1 MGHDSL
7 PLYIQAK
14 DLLLRK
20 DSLISLLYVSLTI
33 ALLVLVVDYARML
46 NLRRKMPPGPFP
58 LPIVGN
64 TFLLPDTKPWFY
76 FEKLSQQYNA
86 PMITFWIGR
95 SPTVWLNDAW
105 AASELLDKRAGIY
118 SSRPRMVVFGD
129 LGSGDWNL
137 VTMKYGE
144 RWYHLTKE
152 TVADG
157 RRVHRK
163 ITHSGVGTQQVRS
176 YRTIQNNESKL
187 IAHSLLD
194 EPTRFE
200 KHFER
205 YAASVVSII
214 AYGRRIPNY
223 LDPIITE
230 VIAVMQ
236 LAAELNVPGKTFP
249 MLMETFPI
257 LAKFPNWMAPWKHGL
272 GGRRRGKDF
281 FFSLAKEANDES
293 PNDNFARQIFD
304 LKEKYDLDDREISAI
319 SGNLFGAGS
328 DTSSSTLVT
337 MVLACVMFPEAVKK
351 AQQEID
357 EVVGSDRSPGF
368 DDLLNMPY
376 VEAFVKEVFRWRSV
390 AIIGGQPHAPIQDDY
405 YNGWFIPKNTWVQGN
420 LWYVLRGIDPT
431 LGLYIVIHAIFPIP
445 IDSIPTD
452 ISKKISCHTRM
463 KRDITP
469 LVGDD
474 EVPSF
479 PIHADKSVFW
489 TSPCR
494 ARNTYHSCSTVVGF
508 PLSEKERCTG

>member
-14 DLLLRK
+14 DLLLQK
-20 DSLISLLYVSLTI
+20 DSLISLAYASLTI
-33 ALLVLVVDYARML
+33 ALLVLIVDYARML

-64 TFLLPDTKPWFY
+64 TFFLPDTKPWFY
-76 FEKLSQQYNA
+76 FEKLSRKYNA

-95 SPTVWLNDAW
+95 NPTVWLNDAW

-118 SSRPRMVVFGD
+118 SSRPRMVVFGE

-144 RWYHLTKE
+144 RWYHLTKRQC
-152 TVADG
+152 TDD

-163 ITHSGVGTQQVRS
+163 ITHLGVGTQQVRS

-187 IAHSLLD
+187 IALSLLD

-214 AYGRRIPNY
+214 AYGRRIPSY

-236 LAAELNVPGKTFP
+236 FAAELNVPGKTFP

-257 LAKFPNWMAPWKHGL
+257 LAKFPNWMAPWKRGL

-337 MVLACVMFPEAVKK
+337 MVLACVMFPDAVKR
-351 AQQEID
+351 AQKEID
-357 EVVGSDRSPGF
+357 EVVGPDGSPDFDETCRTWKRS
-368 DDLLNMPY
+368 
-376 VEAFVKEVFRWRSV
+376 
-390 AIIGGQPHAPIQDDY
+390 
-405 YNGWFIPKNTWVQGN
+405 
-420 LWYVLRGIDPT
+420 
-431 LGLYIVIHAIFPIP
+431 
-445 IDSIPTD
+445 
-452 ISKKISCHTRM
+452 
-463 KRDITP
+463 
-469 LVGDD
+469 
-474 EVPSF
+474 
-479 PIHADKSVFW
+479 
-489 TSPCR
+489 
-494 ARNTYHSCSTVVGF
+494 
-508 PLSEKERCTG
+508 